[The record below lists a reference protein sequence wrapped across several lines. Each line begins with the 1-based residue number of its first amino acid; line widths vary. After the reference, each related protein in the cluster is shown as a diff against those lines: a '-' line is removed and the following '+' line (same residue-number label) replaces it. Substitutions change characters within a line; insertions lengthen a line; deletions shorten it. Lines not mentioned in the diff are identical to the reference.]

1 MSEPPPHDSDL
12 RSERPSF
19 LKRLLDW
26 DALADGWL
34 YAPAAII
41 GIGVAFLAAN
51 WGIGM
56 LAGITAYVVFA
67 IAYAVLARIYGW
79 RPLRWEAFFQALLG
93 W

>member
-1 MSEPPPHDSDL
+1 MSEPTPPESDPC
-12 RSERPSF
+12 SEHPSF
-19 LKRLLDW
+19 LKWLLDW

-34 YAPAAII
+34 YAPAAAI

-56 LAGITAYVVFA
+56 LAGISAYVVLA

-79 RPLRWEAFFQALLG
+79 RPLRWEAFFMALTG